1 MSGMNMSRFAERHS
15 SVSANSGA
23 EFGEINR
30 IVVQNG
36 LLIRLIGDFASVW
49 EHFVSLEGSFR
60 PYYCEGPDS
69 DCPLCTAANEL
80 SFSDDKEQQDIGRNI
95 RAKERFY
102 FNALDRSPAG
112 KAWHEQ
118 NGKTKLLAQS
128 EKSSSI
134 GSMLFK
140 AIGDVVRMRQQ
151 QGQDPDP
158 NGFDLLLQKTGT
170 GVKTKYGAQFTGDVS
185 ALTEQELA
193 YEQYPLD
200 TIARV
205 TPRSERDAAAAAVL
219 GKPAPAVEPVEPP
232 AAPAPA
238 PALAPAPAPAPA
250 AAPAKLNIKPQ
261 SEHQDTTPK
270 PDADMSTTMTVPC
283 SNCNADMQFSM
294 EDSRDLKCHNCGT
307 VYSHPAKS

>member
-15 SVSANSGA
+15 SISANSGA

-30 IVVQNG
+30 VVVQNG
-36 LLIRLIGDFASVW
+36 LLVRLVGDFASVW
-49 EHFVSLEGSFR
+49 EHFVSLDGSFR

-80 SFSDDKEQQDIGRNI
+80 SFSDDKDQQDTGRNI

-118 NGKTKLLAQS
+118 NGKTKLLTQS

-185 ALTEQELA
+185 PLTEQELS
-193 YEQYPLD
+193 YEQYTLD

-205 TPRSERDAAAAAVL
+205 TPRSERENAAAAVL
-219 GKPAPAVEPVEPP
+219 GKPASPAQPVEPMPPP
-232 AAPAPA
+232 APPSPPPAPA
-238 PALAPAPAPAPA
+238 PAK
-250 AAPAKLNIKPQ
+250 APAKLDIKPKSEYQ
-261 SEHQDTTPK
+261 STAPR
-270 PDADMSTTMTVPC
+270 PDADLATTMVVPC
-283 SNCNADMQFSM
+283 SSCNVDMQFSM
-294 EDSRDLKCHNCGT
+294 EDMRDLECHGCKQ
-307 VYSHPAKS
+307 VYTHPAKG